1 MAGQPTPTTSDPEHV
16 KYMRQALDEA
26 RRSIHT
32 PTAFCVGCV
41 LVSSPSHPSYPSA
54 VLSTGFSRELPG
66 NTHAEQCALDKL
78 LSPSSSDQGP
88 FASPAIQGDDRLKL
102 LDGASCYT
110 TMEPCSERLSG
121 NVPCVQR
128 ILKTGIQRVFI
139 GVEEPKD
146 FVECEGT
153 RLLKEHGREVFVVVD
168 PEDPT
173 LGEQCLKVAR
183 GEK

>member
-1 MAGQPTPTTSDPEHV
+1 MAKETTPTTSDAEHV
-16 KYMRQALDEA
+16 KYMRMALDEA
-26 RRSIHT
+26 RKSIHI
-32 PTAFCVGCV
+32 PSAFCVGCV
-41 LVSSPSHPSYPSA
+41 LVSSPSHPSHPST

-110 TMEPCSERLSG
+110 TMEPCSSRLSG

-128 ILKTGIQRVFI
+128 LLKTGVQSIFI
-139 GVEEPKD
+139 GVEEPSD

-153 RLLKEHGREVFVVVD
+153 RLLKESGRAVYVVVD

-183 GEK
+183 GE